1 MDLVSSIRKSG
12 SRGGVNFS
20 WDEVASSSHRENYL
34 GHSLK
39 APVGRWQKGKDLN
52 WYAKNDATGAP
63 TDETE
68 EERTER
74 ERREEIKR
82 VKEAEEDAIAK
93 ALGLPPPVRNQSGA
107 NSVEVSK
114 PRLGPEE
121 EKAATPA
128 DDAAEPRSSHRRHR
142 DPERERH
149 HRRRHRSR
157 SRSRERD
164 HDRQRHRSPRARG
177 GRSSD
182 ERNRHDNGDYKRTAD
197 RIADRERDG
206 HHLRGRRHEEKR
218 GGAHD
223 DDRSS
228 HRRGRDYGRDR
239 SSSPKAAS
247 RHGEARRRPRTRS
260 PRQQRKSRSPAY
272 HER

>member
-20 WDEVASSSHRENYL
+20 WDEVANSSHRENYL

-52 WYAKNDATGAP
+52 WYAKNDATGAA

-68 EERTER
+68 EERAER

-93 ALGLPPPVRNQSGA
+93 ALA
-107 NSVEVSK
+107 K

-121 EKAATPA
+121 EKVATPQA
-128 DDAAEPRSSHRRHR
+128 DNAAESRSSHRRHR
-142 DPERERH
+142 DPDRH

-157 SRSRERD
+157 SRSRSRERE
-164 HDRQRHRSPRARG
+164 HDRRRHRSPRARG
-177 GRSSD
+177 GRPSD
-182 ERNRHDNGDYKRTAD
+182 ERGERVRHEDGDRKRTTD
-197 RIADRERDG
+197 RDGDRERDG
-206 HHLRGRRHEEKR
+206 HRSRGKRPEENRK
-218 GGAHD
+218 GAYD
-223 DDRSS
+223 DDRV
-228 HRRGRDYGRDR
+228 RRGRDHGRDR
-239 SSSPKAAS
+239 SSSPKKCPKAWRS
-247 RHGEARRRPRTRS
+247 KEEAQIS
-260 PRQQRKSRSPAY
+260 
-272 HER
+272 

>member
-63 TDETE
+63 SDETE
-68 EERTER
+68 EERAER

-128 DDAAEPRSSHRRHR
+128 DSAVEPRSSHRRHR
-142 DPERERH
+142 DPERH

-157 SRSRERD
+157 SRSRERN

-182 ERNRHDNGDYKRTAD
+182 ERNRHDDGDYKRTVDRDAD
-197 RIADRERDG
+197 LIDVEEIMG
-206 HHLRGRRHEEKR
+206 VTGRRAPRPPR
-218 GGAHD
+218 GMAKLGGGLGLAAHGNGDGAEVLITMSGKLD
-223 DDRSS
+223 I
-228 HRRGRDYGRDR
+228 YI
-239 SSSPKAAS
+239 
-247 RHGEARRRPRTRS
+247 
-260 PRQQRKSRSPAY
+260 
-272 HER
+272 

>member
-20 WDEVASSSHRENYL
+20 WDEVANSNHRENYL

-39 APVGRWQKGKDLN
+39 APVGRWQKGRDLN
-52 WYAKNDATGAP
+52 WYAKSDATGAP

-68 EERTER
+68 EDRTER

-142 DPERERH
+142 DPETH

-157 SRSRERD
+157 SRSRERE
-164 HDRQRHRSPRARG
+164 HDRRRHRSPRERG
-177 GRSSD
+177 GRPSD
-182 ERNRHDNGDYKRTAD
+182 ERDRHGDGGHRRTAD
-197 RIADRERDG
+197 RDADREREARRS
-206 HHLRGRRHEEKR
+206 RGKRYEEKR
-218 GGAHD
+218 RLVPGTPRGMAKQGGGPGLEA
-223 DDRSS
+223 
-228 HRRGRDYGRDR
+228 RGRVEGVEVLLTMSDEPNVY
-239 SSSPKAAS
+239 A
-247 RHGEARRRPRTRS
+247 
-260 PRQQRKSRSPAY
+260 
-272 HER
+272 

>member
-68 EERTER
+68 EERAER

-93 ALGLPPPVRNQSGA
+93 ALGLPPPVRSQSGA
-107 NSVEVSK
+107 NYIEVSK
-114 PRLGPEE
+114 SRLGPEE
-121 EKAATPA
+121 EKATTQV
-128 DDAAEPRSSHRRHR
+128 DDAAGPRSSHRRHR
-142 DPERERH
+142 DLDRY

-157 SRSRERD
+157 SRSRERE
-164 HDRQRHRSPRARG
+164 HDRPRHRSPRGRG
-177 GRSSD
+177 GRSND
-182 ERNRHDNGDYKRTAD
+182 ERNRHDDGDYRRTAD
-197 RIADRERDG
+197 RDANRDRDG
-206 HHLRGRRHEEKR
+206 HRSRGKRPEEKHAGPR
-218 GGAHD
+218 D
-223 DDRSS
+223 DDRSG
-228 HRRGRDYGRDR
+228 HRRGRDHGRDR
-239 SSSPKAAS
+239 STSPKNAP
-247 RHGEARRRPRTRS
+247 RHGEARRPRSRS
-260 PRQQRKSRSPAY
+260 PRQRRRSRSPA
-272 HER
+272 